1 MQSLFLVALKVGMK
15 ERHVRI
21 VLLSLSKTIVREL
34 SDKRR
39 DTGVVK
45 GLRKDVPLSVL
56 VTGDDEARSV
66 G

>member
-1 MQSLFLVALKVGMK
+1 MK
-15 ERHVRI
+15 ERHVR
-21 VLLSLSKTIVREL
+21 VVQFSLSESIVRQL
-34 SDKRR
+34 QSKRLVSSYLADKRR

>member
-1 MQSLFLVALKVGMK
+1 MK
-15 ERHVRI
+15 ERHVR
-21 VLLSLSKTIVREL
+21 VVQLSLSKTIVRQL